1 MKIYQPM
8 LFVGLGGTGAR
19 IGAELERNLRRE
31 LCGPD
36 GTALVDGGKRA
47 AFQLPDCLQFVY
59 ADFSEAELDRLPHLS
74 ARGPEAAAF
83 SRTSRAVHNLL
94 PAYDNSPEVTR
105 MLRIALH
112 EEVAGWLPPREGEP
126 RVSPLHTGAGQL
138 PTVGRSA
145 LFATMRSGTEQVLGP
160 LRAAIEALSK
170 AGGDLE
176 RLGGRQIRGYDV
188 FVAFSVAGGTG
199 AGIFY
204 DFLHLI
210 GHVFNVLNLNGA
222 KIYPLVVMPSAFPT
236 ESGGGR
242 EAELNAARALVDLS
256 HLVDDQNAADATPD
270 LGDVEQLGRI
280 GVKYP
285 HLVPVRLRT
294 STVQTAFLFSRTA
307 GMRPEDLRRSITA
320 MVTSLIGTDLG
331 EESVRGRSRA
341 DDDAQSFA
349 ASFVNRGTIRSAP
362 AATGIG
368 LQGMSTSLAASMT
381 VPVDELAEIVASRM
395 LACAVRGLVEQ
406 ARQGG
411 ETHRALVVEV
421 FKESGLE
428 EIWTR
433 EALEVALPDPLPRG
447 VKAIGQALR
456 DRVGDMEDQLAQLDR
471 RLDRRVGEIA
481 ERFTPRR
488 AVQTLLQ
495 EHDPFR
501 LERVLAGNPGDRDQV
516 AAAGFAGMLDN
527 RRNRPHAPEGVQP
540 TPPPVPRI
548 SRGMAGLVPARW
560 GDPDVEAALGEQDA
574 WYRWSACRVWHDQW
588 KEQESRWRPPAD
600 RVIKDVSAL
609 VRAFRDHE
617 EEESG
622 LFLERKKELYR
633 EDRTGVS
640 YLLPPQHTL
649 GAFYDDVMARLL
661 QREGLAEHQD
671 EAALLARIVEPGH
684 WLRALSAV
692 QLSPRAAV
700 KEVKAVLEQRV
711 KRLFVET
718 GVHQERP
725 LLPSL
730 GDLLAAAA
738 GDAEAAATVDEKW
751 QEQFRSQLAG
761 MLPAG
766 FTPDGTGKL
775 KVLIVRPQTKATGS
789 VDRFLEQT
797 LLLPRDENRMPPE
810 FRAVPTESITVVLFR
825 SEMSLTE
832 VSEVRQVLRLWGRAR
847 DKEGREDYL
856 AWRQRTGYRE
866 AWLASTESD
875 RQRILQRMLCAM
887 WNGQVEVVGDPL
899 SPDRVRFRLRR
910 GDDARDAVTMTL
922 ALEPYDRSVTSWSD
936 LLRAYERWALLDA
949 GTATKDFCG
958 VLMETLPEGLSTSPS
973 EPHPLLRTFLDRVA
987 PDAADQLDVLA
998 HRLDEDGRE
1007 WIPPL
1012 RDFWTVTLDGALDL
1026 RFPRGLRANRA
1037 TLRSLVEA
1045 VSGRD
1050 HGGGAEGRL
1059 AGPGTGSG
1067 GGGRPAGRLNG
1078 HRAGAGSR
1086 AGADDAD
1093 DADGSWGS
1101 PAYGAR
1107 GSAGPSGRPIR
1118 SDRSTP
1124 DGRRRA
1130 DHGAGRSADDR
1141 GPGDRAADDRDAAD
1155 RRPGGRADGA
1165 RPPRHGSTRG
1175 RPSGDREA
1183 DDRYGE
1189 GGHAGDAAAGDRLRT
1204 PGDRARGGRPAGD
1217 RERAGRTPG
1226 DRVTDDRYD
1235 DDGFADDGFVD
1246 DRAPGDGRTGD
1257 WRTGDGPGA
1266 VADDAGAD
1274 GRGPDGRVA
1283 EGGPLGGRGERGWAE
1298 ASSHRAT
1305 GEGGGGG
1312 RDSGDGS
1319 SDDRWSADRY
1329 ADDPYADDPYAEDPY
1344 AEDPYTE
1351 RRYAQDR
1358 HAQDRYADDHAVG
1371 DREVGDRAV
1380 RDRAVRD
1387 RAVSDRAAGDAGGG
1401 PGADDGAWDDPWDDE
1416 TRREGRL

>member
-59 ADFSEAELDRLPHLS
+59 ADFSESELDRLPHLS

-138 PTVGRSA
+138 PTVGRAA
-145 LFATMRSGTEQVLGP
+145 LFATMRSGAEQVLGP
-160 LRAAIEALSK
+160 LRAAIDALSK
-170 AGGDLE
+170 SGGDLE

-210 GHVFNVLNLNGA
+210 GHAFNAVNLNGA
-222 KIYPLVVMPSAFPT
+222 KIYPLVVMPSAFPA

-256 HLVDDQNAADATPD
+256 HLVDDQNAADAAPD

-285 HLVPVRLRT
+285 HLAPVRLRT

-411 ETHRALVVEV
+411 ETHRALVVKV

-488 AVQTLLQ
+488 AVQALLQ

-560 GDPDVEAALGEQDA
+560 GDPDVEAALGEQDT

-661 QREGLAEHQD
+661 QREGLADHQD

-700 KEVKAVLEQRV
+700 KEVKAVLEQRI

-797 LLLPRDENRMPPE
+797 LLLPRDENRMSPE

-987 PDAADQLDVLA
+987 PDAAGQLDVLA
-998 HRLDEDGRE
+998 RRLDEDGRE

-1045 VSGRD
+1045 VSARD
-1050 HGGGAEGRL
+1050 HEDEHEGGPG
-1059 AGPGTGSG
+1059 GPGTGSG
-1067 GGGRPAGRLNG
+1067 GGGGGRPDGRLNG
-1078 HRAGAGSR
+1078 HRAGTGSR
-1086 AGADDAD
+1086 AGGGGGWGAADADADAD

-1118 SDRSTP
+1118 SDRSAA
-1124 DGRRRA
+1124 DGGRRA
-1130 DHGAGRSADDR
+1130 DHAAGRWAGDR
-1141 GPGDRAADDRDAAD
+1141 GAGDRAADDRDIAG

-1175 RPSGDREA
+1175 RPSHDREVG
-1183 DDRYGE
+1183 DRYGE
-1189 GGHAGDAAAGDRLRT
+1189 GRRAGDGAAGGRLRT
-1204 PGDRARGGRPAGD
+1204 SGDRARGGRPAD
-1217 RERAGRTPG
+1217 

-1235 DDGFADDGFVD
+1235 DGFADDGFADDGFADDGFAD
-1246 DRAPGDGRTGD
+1246 DRAPGDR
-1257 WRTGDGPGA
+1257 RTGDGLGA
-1266 VADDAGAD
+1266 VADGAAAD

-1283 EGGPLGGRGERGWAE
+1283 EDAPLDGRGERGWAE

-1305 GEGGGGG
+1305 GEGGGRGG
-1312 RDSGDGS
+1312 GWDFGDGS
-1319 SDDRWSADRY
+1319 SDDRLS
-1329 ADDPYADDPYAEDPY
+1329 DDPYAEDPY
-1344 AEDPYTE
+1344 AEEPYAE
-1351 RRYAQDR
+1351 RR
-1358 HAQDRYADDHAVG
+1358 HAQDRSPQDRSPQDRYANDHGVG
-1371 DREVGDRAV
+1371 DRVVG
-1380 RDRAVRD
+1380 DRAVRD
-1387 RAVSDRAAGDAGGG
+1387 RAVSDRAAGDADVR

-1416 TRREGRL
+1416 TRREGRR